1 MLHTIESVRTTLQP
15 VFEKYN
21 VKRAI
26 LFGSVSNEKNDE
38 YSDIDIMVDSGLKG
52 LSFFGLLNDVCESF
66 DCDVDLID
74 VQDIIPNSR
83 VQKEIDR
90 TGVVIYETA

>member
-1 MLHTIESVRTTLQP
+1 MLYTIDSVRATLQP
-15 VFEKYN
+15 VFRKHN

-26 LFGSVSNEKNDE
+26 LFGSVGRGENDE
-38 YSDIDIMVDSGLKG
+38 HSDIDIMVDSGLKG